1 MYLFICSASLC
12 NIVLLLLSSL
22 TKVLLIITQR
32 LFFSFIQIMMHA
44 IRIHVAMVE
53 LVQRMQQVINVP
65 VSLVMWEIIVK
76 VGIPLLL
83 FVTDSK
89 LYFIKDEPK
98 LNLAHLCM
106 CYKYTQ

>member
-1 MYLFICSASLC
+1 
-12 NIVLLLLSSL
+12 
-22 TKVLLIITQR
+22 
-32 LFFSFIQIMMHA
+32 MMHA

-89 LYFIKDEPK
+89 LYFIKLDRLPVPRTAAYPELK
-98 LNLAHLCM
+98 
-106 CYKYTQ
+106 